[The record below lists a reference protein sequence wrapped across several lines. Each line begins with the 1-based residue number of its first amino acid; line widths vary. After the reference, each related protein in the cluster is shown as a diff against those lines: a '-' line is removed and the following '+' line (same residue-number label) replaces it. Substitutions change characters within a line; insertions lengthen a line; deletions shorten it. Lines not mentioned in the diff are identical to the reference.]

1 MTAIPDV
8 TVITAVYDTM
18 PYLTRCLSSLAQQ
31 TIGPDRMEVVAVDD
45 GSTDGSGRELDRW
58 ARRHPG
64 VFHVVHQPNSGGPAM
79 PSNRALE
86 LATGRYVF
94 FLGADDHLGREA
106 LARLVAAA
114 DTYGSDIVLG
124 RLTGVNGR
132 YVHQAV
138 FARNAVEIGM
148 FDSALPWALS
158 NTKLFRRDLITKHG
172 LRYPEDMPVFSDQP
186 FTLEACLL
194 ARRISVVAD
203 YPCYHAVRRADAGN
217 ITYRSR
223 HDERARCTERIMEL
237 TERLV
242 PAGPDRDAINVRHF
256 AWELSKLLEP
266 DFLRQ
271 EPTVRTRVAATVGR
285 LARAHLTDG
294 VEARLPAGAVLRFRL
309 AAADRHDELEAVIA
323 HDATGAAPDVH
334 ISAGRVYAGHATLA
348 AGRPDPLY
356 DLTSHAA
363 ELVAERITVRA
374 ATLRHGPSGPEL
386 HLTAECPAPGPDPDT
401 PVHLC
406 VDTTH
411 ARATITS
418 TRTRTPPS
426 PAPGAGAGAGAD
438 HAVSGKV
445 RESWAADVQFPRNCM
460 IQSAERPAERPTERP
475 AERQAECAVDAAG
488 VVLRVRVPLAG
499 VLGGFGPDGGQL
511 PVRVM
516 LAALGGHCDVPLR
529 AGRGLRL
536 PQLVH
541 RRGIRPVRVALAV
554 SHTGR
559 LLLTAAPVTVG
570 RILDRLRRRL
580 RVPGPAEARQRK
592 DHP

>member
-1 MTAIPDV
+1 MTAVPDV

-31 TIGPDRMEVVAVDD
+31 TIGLDRMEVVAVDD

-64 VFHVVHQPNSGGPAM
+64 ACHVVHQPNSGGPAA
-79 PSNRALE
+79 PSNRALD

-106 LARLVAAA
+106 LARLVTAA

-223 HDERARCTERIMEL
+223 HDERARCTERIMQL

-271 EPTVRTRVAATVGR
+271 EPAVRARVADTVGR
-285 LARAHLTDG
+285 LSRAHLTDG
-294 VEARLPAGAVLRFRL
+294 IESRLPAGSVLRFRL
-309 AAADRHDELEAVIA
+309 AAADRLDELESVIA
-323 HDATGAAPDVH
+323 RDATGDFPTVRLSD
-334 ISAGRVYAGHATLA
+334 GRVYARYATSRQD
-348 AGRPDPLY
+348 RPDPAY
-356 DLTSHAA
+356 DLTAHAA
-363 ELVAERITVRA
+363 ELVADRIVVRDA
-374 ATLRHGPSGPEL
+374 SLTHGPTGPEL
-386 HLTAECPAPGPDPDT
+386 HLTAECFAPGPDQGT

-406 VDTTH
+406 IGTTS
-411 ARATITS
+411 ARATT
-418 TRTRTPPS
+418 TPAPPPTGPGTPAPPR
-426 PAPGAGAGAGAD
+426 PAPGVEA
-438 HAVSGKV
+438 AVSGKLH
-445 RESWAADVQFPRNCM
+445 ESWAANVQFPRNCTP
-460 IQSAERPAERPTERP
+460 EPT
-475 AERQAECAVDAAG
+475 ADAADAAADPSADVAL
-488 VVLRVRVPLAG
+488 VVLRVRVPLAD
-499 VLGGFGPDGGQL
+499 VLAGFGADGGHL

-516 LAALGGHCDVPLR
+516 LAALGSHCDVPLR
-529 AGRGLRL
+529 AQPGLRL
-536 PQLVH
+536 PRLVY

-570 RILDRLRRRL
+570 RILNRLRRL
-580 RVPGPAEARQRK
+580 RAPGPARARQRGEQA
-592 DHP
+592 

>member
-1 MTAIPDV
+1 MTAAPDV
-8 TVITAVYDTM
+8 TVITAVYNTM
-18 PYLTRCLSSLAQQ
+18 PYLTRCLSSLAAQ
-31 TIGPDRMEVVAVDD
+31 TIGLDRMEVVAVDD
-45 GSTDGSGRELDRW
+45 GSTDGSARELDRW

-64 VFHVVHQPNSGGPAM
+64 VFRVVHQPNSGGPAA
-79 PSNRALE
+79 PSNRALD

-106 LARLVAAA
+106 LARLVSAA

-138 FARNAVEIGM
+138 FDRDRVDLGM

-158 NTKLFRRDLITKHG
+158 NTKLFRRDLVTKHG

-194 ARRISVVAD
+194 ARRISVVAG

-237 TERLV
+237 TARLV
-242 PAGPDRDAINVRHF
+242 PAGPDRDKITVRHF

-271 EPTVRTRVAATVGR
+271 DPAVRARVAASVGR

-294 VEARLPAGAVLRFRL
+294 VQARLPAGAVLRFRL
-309 AAADRHDELEAVIA
+309 AAADRLGELEAVIA
-323 HDATGAAPDVH
+323 QDAAGGAPPVRLLG
-334 ISAGRVYAGHATLA
+334 GRVYAGYDPFRADL
-348 AGRPDPLY
+348 PDRAY

-363 ELVAERITVRA
+363 ELVADRITVREA
-374 ATLRHGPSGPEL
+374 ALVGGPTGPEL
-386 HLTAECPAPGPDPDT
+386 LLTAYCPAPGPDPGT

-406 VDTTH
+406 LATTN
-411 ARATITS
+411 APATV
-418 TRTRTPPS
+418 TPE
-426 PAPGAGAGAGAD
+426 AVR
-438 HAVSGKV
+438 AVSGKLQ
-445 RESWAADVQFPRNCM
+445 ESWAADVHFPRNCTNDPD
-460 IQSAERPAERPTERP
+460 AERG
-475 AERQAECAVDAAG
+475 DAGG
-488 VVLRVRVPLAG
+488 VGLRVRVPLAE
-499 VLGGFGPDGGQL
+499 VLAGLGPDGGHL
-511 PVRVM
+511 PVRVL
-516 LAALGGHCDVPLR
+516 LAALGSHCDVPLR
-529 AGRGLRL
+529 AAPGLRL
-536 PQLVH
+536 PQLLV

-570 RILDRLRRRL
+570 RILSRLRRL
-580 RVPGPAEARQRK
+580 RAPGQARARQRGEQA
-592 DHP
+592 